1 VNIGEL
7 EFGLVTSFIYTITNY
22 GLIRA
27 DDVRL
32 QIKHGVR
39 HSISEHP
46 IFLYPSIRV
55 HLSVFSF
62 FRFLFSCLPV
72 SQWHAQSPS
81 SHSLGPPLHQIL
93 STLGSSVKEGR
104 STAALVIGKLAAIEV
119 PRGLWNDLVPLL
131 LHNVQA
137 APTKDLKQSTFEALG
152 YVCEEVPEHLQAH
165 SNGVLVAV
173 ASGMSAD
180 ETDASV
186 KLAATTALGNS
197 LEFIKTNMSVEVRRR
212 SLETDT
218 YACDQQHFAVEDWLR
233 IPAHHM
239 LHS

>member
-1 VNIGEL
+1 V
-7 EFGLVTSFIYTITNY
+7 FF
-22 GLIRA
+22 
-27 DDVRL
+27 
-32 QIKHGVR
+32 
-39 HSISEHP
+39 
-46 IFLYPSIRV
+46 F
-55 HLSVFSF
+55 HL
-62 FRFLFSCLPV
+62 RFSCLPV
-72 SQWHAQSPS
+72 SQCYAQFHSF
-81 SHSLGPPLHQIL
+81 HSLRFVSAPPPSAQIL

-212 SLETDT
+212 SRD
-218 YACDQQHFAVEDWLR
+218 
-233 IPAHHM
+233 
-239 LHS
+239 